1 MNKQKFKETEIG
13 KIPKEWKAEKIIE
26 IFNVYG
32 GTTPSTSNDEF
43 WNGEIPWVT
52 PTDITRIK
60 NGIYL
65 NKTEKSITEK
75 AIKECSLDILNNN
88 ALLLT
93 TRATIGWI
101 VINKMPVTINQG
113 ITALIPKKRDEIYT
127 IFYAYYLQTLKSYLN
142 QLGSGSTFKE
152 ISKNSLKNIIIP
164 IVPLEEQK
172 KIAEILSNAD
182 QAIEEV
188 NEAITKTERLKKGLM
203 QELLTKGI
211 GHKNFK
217 DTEIGRIPKE
227 WVVVKVGEVAEI
239 HDSKRI
245 PLSKMERSKRKGSY
259 PYCGA
264 NGIIDYIND
273 YIFDGEF
280 VLLAE
285 DGGDYNKFGNST
297 YIMKGKFW
305 VNNHAHILKAM
316 ENEITNLFLY
326 YVFNFLNLNFYI
338 VGSTRKKLNQ
348 DRMKKILIPC
358 PPLTEQ
364 KKIAEI
370 LSTVDERIKLL
381 KEKKEK
387 LGRVKKGLMND
398 LLTGRKRV
406 KLEA

>member
-381 KEKKEK
+381 KEKKEE